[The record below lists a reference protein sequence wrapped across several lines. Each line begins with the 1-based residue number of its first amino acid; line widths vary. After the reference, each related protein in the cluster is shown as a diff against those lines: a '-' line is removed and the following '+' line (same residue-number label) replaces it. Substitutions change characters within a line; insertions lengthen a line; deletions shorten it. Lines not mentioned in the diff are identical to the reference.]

1 MNHFHQKMDSFSS
14 NLLFNQPSFDL
25 FDNMQQSFFKEKNLT
40 LSKMDS
46 VEIEEESF
54 SQQNLND
61 SSLSSQNRFEDNN
74 EIYIISSRTNSDFTI
89 RLKMQITELSIKEH
103 FHKIQQSF
111 YQIPITNSNDYY
123 DYYI

>member
-14 NLLFNQPSFDL
+14 HLLFNQPSFDL
-25 FDNMQQSFFKEKNLT
+25 FDNMQQSFFKEKNLA

-61 SSLSSQNRFEDNN
+61 SSLSSQDRFEDNN
-74 EIYIISSRTNSDFTI
+74 EIYLISSRTNSDFTR
-89 RLKMQITELSIKEH
+89 RLKRQITELSIKEH

-111 YQIPITNSNDYY
+111 YQITITNSNDYY